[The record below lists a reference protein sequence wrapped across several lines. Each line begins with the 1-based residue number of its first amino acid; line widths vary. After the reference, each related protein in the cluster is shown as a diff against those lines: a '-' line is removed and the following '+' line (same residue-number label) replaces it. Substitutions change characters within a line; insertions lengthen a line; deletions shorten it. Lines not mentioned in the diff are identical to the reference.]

1 MALPLILG
9 LLGSTLGTG
18 SAIGALG
25 AGALGSGLGRFLETG
40 DFEEGL
46 KTGATSFLGGKV
58 LGSVLGGMGGKAAD
72 AAKNIAGTPTYAEAA
87 NIDPTLFSS
96 GVGKVGDAAKYF
108 GESNLMGGLQAA
120 ATNPIT
126 LGQAT
131 IGQSMS
137 TLPEP
142 PKEDEIPFEN
152 REAMA
157 PPRLRRRQPP
167 PGFRPGYMGEFDYGV
182 APNYNV
188 QYMSSGGLNNPEKA
202 DLDNDGQLSSYEKK
216 RGEAIEKSMAEQG
229 KFAGGLLGL
238 LSNKKVQDLLGNMA
252 STGKGMGVAALMDT
266 PQARAEANFMRT
278 GEYSPE
284 VQGMRDGGQ
293 PEDLGM
299 TESEDEIMMNAIN
312 ALTGKSEN
320 PDEDIQTFVQ
330 TFGMQALKALQ
341 MQVATGKIGGMKQ
354 GLPGLI
360 EGEGD
365 GMSDS
370 IDAELVENRGREGGQ
385 KQPLKVANNEYVIAA
400 DVVSDIGNGSTDAG
414 ADKLDKLMKE
424 VRKARHGT
432 DKQPPEKDMMAV
444 MKRAIA

>member
-18 SAIGALG
+18 TAIGALG

-58 LGSVLGGMGGKAAD
+58 LGSVLGGMGGQ
-72 AAKNIAGTPTYAEAA
+72 AKNVAEGVKEAVPSYGEA
-87 NIDPTLFSS
+87 INLNPKFFSS
-96 GVGKVGDAAKYF
+96 GVGANPVDYLGQ
-108 GESNLMGGLQAA
+108 SNLMGGLQAA

-137 TLPEP
+137 RMPEP

-188 QYMSSGGLNNPEKA
+188 RYMSSGGLNNPEKA
-202 DLDNDGQLSSYEKK
+202 DLDNDGQLSSYERK
-216 RGEAIEKSMAEQG
+216 RGEAIEKSIAEQG
-229 KFAGGLLGL
+229 KNMGGLVGLLG
-238 LSNKKVQDLLGNMA
+238 NQKVQD
-252 STGKGMGVAALMDT
+252 ALSNVVGISLNPAMK
-266 PQARAEANFMRT
+266 REANKLMT
-278 GEYSPE
+278 GEFTPEGYSALTMADAGFAE
-284 VQGMRDGGQ
+284 GGQ
-293 PEDLGM
+293 VEDLGM

-330 TFGMQALKALQ
+330 TFGMQALKLLQ
-341 MQVATGKIGGMKQ
+341 MAIATGKIGDMKQ

-370 IDAELVENRGREGGQ
+370 IAAELVEKRGREGGQ

>member
-58 LGSVLGGMGGKAAD
+58 LGSVLGGMGSQVDKAGEVI
-72 AAKNIAGTPTYAEAA
+72 KGTTYADVA
-87 NIDPTLFSS
+87 NINPKFLSS
-96 GVGKVGDAAKYF
+96 GVGAEPVKYL
-108 GESNLMGGLQAA
+108 GQSNLLGGLQAA

-284 VQGMRDGGQ
+284 MQGMREGGQ

-432 DKQPPEKDMMAV
+432 DKQPPEKNMMAV

>member
-58 LGSVLGGMGGKAAD
+58 LGSVLGGMGGQ
-72 AAKNIAGTPTYAEAA
+72 AKNVAEGVKEAVPSYGDA
-87 NIDPTLFSS
+87 INLNQKFLSS
-96 GVGKVGDAAKYF
+96 GVGANPVDYLGQ
-108 GESNLMGGLQAA
+108 SNLMGGLQAA

-137 TLPEP
+137 TMPEP

-157 PPRLRRRQPP
+157 PPRMRRRQPP

-182 APNYNV
+182 SPNYNV
-188 QYMSSGGLNNPEKA
+188 RYMSSGGLNNPEKA
-202 DLDNDGQLSSYEKK
+202 DLDNDGQISSYEKK
-216 RGEAIEKSMAEQG
+216 RGEAIEKSMAEKG
-229 KFAGGLLGL
+229 KFAGGLVGL
-238 LSNKKVQDLLGNMA
+238 LSDKKIQELLGNMA
-252 STGKGMGVAALMDT
+252 STGKGMGIAALMDT

-284 VQGMRDGGQ
+284 GQGMKEGGQ

-370 IDAELVENRGREGGQ
+370 IDAELVEKRGREGGQ

-414 ADKLDKLMKE
+414 ADKLDSLMKE

>member
-1 MALPLILG
+1 
-9 LLGSTLGTG
+9 
-18 SAIGALG
+18 
-25 AGALGSGLGRFLETG
+25 
-40 DFEEGL
+40 
-46 KTGATSFLGGKV
+46 
-58 LGSVLGGMGGKAAD
+58 LGSVLGGMGGQ
-72 AAKNIAGTPTYAEAA
+72 AKNVAEGVKEAVPSYGEA
-87 NIDPTLFSS
+87 INLNPKFFSS
-96 GVGKVGDAAKYF
+96 GVGANPVDYLGQ
-108 GESNLMGGLQAA
+108 SNLMGGLQAA

-137 TLPEP
+137 RMPEP

-152 REAMA
+152 REAMP
-157 PPRLRRRQPP
+157 PPRIRRRQPP

-202 DLDNDGQLSSYEKK
+202 DLDNDGQLSSYERK
-216 RGEAIEKSMAEQG
+216 RGEAIEKSIAEQG
-229 KFAGGLLGL
+229 KNIGGL
-238 LSNKKVQDLLGNMA
+238 
-252 STGKGMGVAALMDT
+252 AAMT
-266 PQARAEANFMRT
+266 
-278 GEYSPE
+278 
-284 VQGMRDGGQ
+284 QGMDMNA
-293 PEDLGM
+293 DLGM

-330 TFGMQALKALQ
+330 TFGMQALKTLQ
-341 MQVATGKIGGMKQ
+341 MAVATGKIGDMKQ

-370 IDAELVENRGREGGQ
+370 IDAELVEKRGMEGGQ

>member
-18 SAIGALG
+18 TAIGALG

-58 LGSVLGGMGGKAAD
+58 LGSVLGGMGGQ
-72 AAKNIAGTPTYAEAA
+72 AKNVAEGVKEAVPSYGKA
-87 NIDPTLFSS
+87 INLNPKFFSS
-96 GVGKVGDAAKYF
+96 GVGAEPVKYL
-108 GESNLMGGLQAA
+108 GQSNLMGGLQAA

-142 PKEDEIPFEN
+142 PKEDEMPFEN

-188 QYMSSGGLNNPEKA
+188 QYMSSGGLSNPEKA
-202 DLDNDGQLSSYEKK
+202 DLDNDGQLSSYERK
-216 RGEAIEKSMAEQG
+216 RGEAIEKSIAEQG
-229 KFAGGLLGL
+229 KNIGGL
-238 LSNKKVQDLLGNMA
+238 
-252 STGKGMGVAALMDT
+252 AAMT
-266 PQARAEANFMRT
+266 
-278 GEYSPE
+278 
-284 VQGMRDGGQ
+284 QGMDMNA
-293 PEDLGM
+293 DLGM

-330 TFGMQALKALQ
+330 TFGMQALKLLQ
-341 MQVATGKIGGMKQ
+341 MQIATGKIGDMKQ

-370 IDAELVENRGREGGQ
+370 IDAELVEKRGREGGQ

>member
-18 SAIGALG
+18 TAIGALG
-25 AGALGSGLGRFLETG
+25 AVALGSGLGRFLETG

-58 LGSVLGGMGGKAAD
+58 LGSVLGGMGSQVDKAGEVI
-72 AAKNIAGTPTYAEAA
+72 KGTTYADAA
-87 NIDPTLFSS
+87 NIDPKLFSS

-108 GESNLMGGLQAA
+108 GQSNLMGGLQAA

-137 TLPEP
+137 RMPEP

-188 QYMSSGGLNNPEKA
+188 RYMSSGGLNNPEKA
-202 DLDNDGQLSSYEKK
+202 DLDNDGQLSSYERK
-216 RGEAIEKSMAEQG
+216 RGEAIEKSIAEQG
-229 KFAGGLLGL
+229 KNIGGLAA
-238 LSNKKVQDLLGNMA
+238 M
-252 STGKGMGVAALMDT
+252 TEGMDMNA
-266 PQARAEANFMRT
+266 
-278 GEYSPE
+278 
-284 VQGMRDGGQ
+284 
-293 PEDLGM
+293 DLGM

-330 TFGMQALKALQ
+330 TFGMQALKTLQ
-341 MQVATGKIGGMKQ
+341 MAVATGKIGDMKQ

-370 IDAELVENRGREGGQ
+370 IDAELVEKRGMEGGQ

>member
-18 SAIGALG
+18 TAIGALG

-58 LGSVLGGMGGKAAD
+58 LGSVLGGMGGQ
-72 AAKNIAGTPTYAEAA
+72 AKNVAKGVKEAVPSYGEA
-87 NIDPTLFSS
+87 INLNPKFFSS
-96 GVGKVGDAAKYF
+96 GVGANPVDYLGQ
-108 GESNLMGGLQAA
+108 SNLMGGLQAA

-137 TLPEP
+137 RMPEP

-152 REAMA
+152 REAMP
-157 PPRLRRRQPP
+157 PPRIRRRQPP

-202 DLDNDGQLSSYEKK
+202 DLDNDGQLSSYERK
-216 RGEAIEKSMAEQG
+216 RGEAIEKSIAEQG
-229 KFAGGLLGL
+229 KNIGGL
-238 LSNKKVQDLLGNMA
+238 
-252 STGKGMGVAALMDT
+252 AAMT
-266 PQARAEANFMRT
+266 
-278 GEYSPE
+278 
-284 VQGMRDGGQ
+284 QGMDMNA
-293 PEDLGM
+293 DLGM
-299 TESEDEIMMNAIN
+299 TESEDEIMMNAIS
-312 ALTGKSEN
+312 ALTGKGEN

-330 TFGMQALKALQ
+330 TFGMQALKILQ
-341 MQVATGKIGGMKQ
+341 MAVATGKIGDMKQ

-370 IDAELVENRGREGGQ
+370 IDAELVEKRGMEGGQ

>member
-18 SAIGALG
+18 TAIGALG

-58 LGSVLGGMGGKAAD
+58 LGSVLGGMGGQ
-72 AAKNIAGTPTYAEAA
+72 AKNVAEGVKEAVPSYGEA
-87 NIDPTLFSS
+87 INLNPKFFSS
-96 GVGKVGDAAKYF
+96 GVGAEPVKYL
-108 GESNLMGGLQAA
+108 GQSNLMGGLQAA

-137 TLPEP
+137 RLPEP

-188 QYMSSGGLNNPEKA
+188 RYMSSGGLNNPEKA
-202 DLDNDGQLSSYEKK
+202 DLDNDGQLSSYERK
-216 RGEAIEKSMAEQG
+216 RGEAIEKSIAEQG
-229 KFAGGLLGL
+229 KNMGGLVGLLG
-238 LSNKKVQDLLGNMA
+238 NQKVQD
-252 STGKGMGVAALMDT
+252 ALSNVVGISLNPAM
-266 PQARAEANFMRT
+266 QREANKLMT
-278 GEYSPE
+278 GEFTPEGYSALTMADAGFAE
-284 VQGMRDGGQ
+284 GGQ
-293 PEDLGM
+293 VKDLGM
-299 TESEDEIMMNAIN
+299 TESEEEIMMNAIN

-330 TFGMQALKALQ
+330 TFGMQALKILQ
-341 MQVATGKIGGMKQ
+341 MAIATGKIGDMKQ

-370 IDAELVENRGREGGQ
+370 IDAELVEKRGREGGQ

>member
-18 SAIGALG
+18 TAIGALG

-58 LGSVLGGMGGKAAD
+58 LGSVLGGMGGQ
-72 AAKNIAGTPTYAEAA
+72 AKNVAEGVKEAVPSYGEA
-87 NIDPTLFSS
+87 INLNPKFFSS
-96 GVGKVGDAAKYF
+96 GVGAEPVKYL
-108 GESNLMGGLQAA
+108 GQSNLMGGLQAA

-188 QYMSSGGLNNPEKA
+188 RYMSSGGLNNPEKA
-202 DLDNDGQLSSYEKK
+202 DLDNDGQLSSYERK
-216 RGEAIEKSMAEQG
+216 RGEAIEKSIAEQG
-229 KFAGGLLGL
+229 KNMGGLVGLLG
-238 LSNKKVQDLLGNMA
+238 NQKVQD
-252 STGKGMGVAALMDT
+252 ALSNVVGISLNPAM
-266 PQARAEANFMRT
+266 QREANKLMT
-278 GEYSPE
+278 GEFTPEGYSALTMADAGFAE
-284 VQGMRDGGQ
+284 GGQ
-293 PEDLGM
+293 VKDLGM
-299 TESEDEIMMNAIN
+299 TESEEEIMMNAIN

-330 TFGMQALKALQ
+330 TFGMQALKILQ
-341 MQVATGKIGGMKQ
+341 MAIATGKIGDMKQ

-370 IDAELVENRGREGGQ
+370 IDAELVEKRGMEGGQ

>member
-18 SAIGALG
+18 TAIGALG

-58 LGSVLGGMGGKAAD
+58 LGSVLGGMGSQVDKAGEVI
-72 AAKNIAGTPTYAEAA
+72 KGTTYADAA
-87 NIDPTLFSS
+87 NIDPKLFSS

-108 GESNLMGGLQAA
+108 GQSNLMGGLQAA

-188 QYMSSGGLNNPEKA
+188 RYMSSGGLNNPEKA
-202 DLDNDGQLSSYEKK
+202 DLDNDGQLSSYERK
-216 RGEAIEKSMAEQG
+216 RGEAIEKSIAEQG
-229 KFAGGLLGL
+229 KNIGGL
-238 LSNKKVQDLLGNMA
+238 
-252 STGKGMGVAALMDT
+252 AAMT
-266 PQARAEANFMRT
+266 
-278 GEYSPE
+278 
-284 VQGMRDGGQ
+284 QGMDMNA
-293 PEDLGM
+293 DLGM

-330 TFGMQALKALQ
+330 TFGMQALKLLQ
-341 MQVATGKIGGMKQ
+341 MQIATGKIGDMKQ

-370 IDAELVENRGREGGQ
+370 IDAELVEKRGMEGGQ

>member
-18 SAIGALG
+18 TAIGALG

-58 LGSVLGGMGGKAAD
+58 LGSVLGGMGGQ
-72 AAKNIAGTPTYAEAA
+72 AKNVAEGVKEAVPSYGEA
-87 NIDPTLFSS
+87 INLNPKFFSS
-96 GVGKVGDAAKYF
+96 GVGANPVDYLGQ
-108 GESNLMGGLQAA
+108 SNLMGGLQAA

-137 TLPEP
+137 RLPEP

-188 QYMSSGGLNNPEKA
+188 RYMSSGGLNNPEKA
-202 DLDNDGQLSSYEKK
+202 DLDNDGQLSSYERK
-216 RGEAIEKSMAEQG
+216 RGEAIEKSIAEQG
-229 KFAGGLLGL
+229 KNIGGL
-238 LSNKKVQDLLGNMA
+238 
-252 STGKGMGVAALMDT
+252 AAMT
-266 PQARAEANFMRT
+266 
-278 GEYSPE
+278 
-284 VQGMRDGGQ
+284 QGMDMNA
-293 PEDLGM
+293 DLGM
-299 TESEDEIMMNAIN
+299 TESEDEIMMNAIK

-330 TFGMQALKALQ
+330 TFGMSALKVLQ
-341 MQVATGKIGGMKQ
+341 MAIATGKIGDMKQ

-370 IDAELVENRGREGGQ
+370 IDAELVEKRGREGGQ

>member
-18 SAIGALG
+18 TAIGALG

-96 GVGKVGDAAKYF
+96 GVGKVGEASKYF
-108 GESNLMGGLQAA
+108 GQSNLMGGLQAA

-137 TLPEP
+137 RLPEP

-188 QYMSSGGLNNPEKA
+188 RYMSSGGLNNPEKA
-202 DLDNDGQLSSYEKK
+202 DLDNDGQLSSYERK
-216 RGEAIEKSMAEQG
+216 RGEAIEKSIAEQG
-229 KFAGGLLGL
+229 KNMGGLVGLLG
-238 LSNKKVQDLLGNMA
+238 NQKVQD
-252 STGKGMGVAALMDT
+252 ALSNVVGISLNPAM
-266 PQARAEANFMRT
+266 QREANKLMT
-278 GEYSPE
+278 GEFTPEGYSALTMADAGFAE
-284 VQGMRDGGQ
+284 GGQ
-293 PEDLGM
+293 VKDLGM
-299 TESEDEIMMNAIN
+299 TESEEEIMMNAIN

-330 TFGMQALKALQ
+330 TFGMQALKILQ
-341 MQVATGKIGGMKQ
+341 MAIATGKIGDMKQ

-370 IDAELVENRGREGGQ
+370 IDAELVEKRGREGGQ

-424 VRKARHGT
+424 VRKARHASG
-432 DKQPPEKDMMAV
+432 KQPPEKDMMAV

>member
-18 SAIGALG
+18 TAIGALG

-58 LGSVLGGMGGKAAD
+58 LGSVLGGMGGQ
-72 AAKNIAGTPTYAEAA
+72 AKNVAEGVKEAVPSYGEA
-87 NIDPTLFSS
+87 INLNPKFFSS
-96 GVGKVGDAAKYF
+96 GVGANPVDYLGQ
-108 GESNLMGGLQAA
+108 SNLMGGLQAA

-137 TLPEP
+137 RMPEP

-152 REAMA
+152 REAMP
-157 PPRLRRRQPP
+157 PPRIRRRQPP

-188 QYMSSGGLNNPEKA
+188 RYMSSGGLNNPEKA
-202 DLDNDGQLSSYEKK
+202 DLDNDGQLSSYERK
-216 RGEAIEKSMAEQG
+216 RGEAIEKSIAEQG
-229 KFAGGLLGL
+229 KNIGGL
-238 LSNKKVQDLLGNMA
+238 
-252 STGKGMGVAALMDT
+252 AAMT
-266 PQARAEANFMRT
+266 
-278 GEYSPE
+278 
-284 VQGMRDGGQ
+284 QGMDMNA
-293 PEDLGM
+293 DLGM
-299 TESEDEIMMNAIN
+299 TESEDEIMMNAIK

-330 TFGMQALKALQ
+330 TFGMSALKVLQ
-341 MQVATGKIGGMKQ
+341 MAIATGKIGDMKQ

-370 IDAELVENRGREGGQ
+370 IDAELVEKRGREGGQ

>member
-18 SAIGALG
+18 TAIGALG

-58 LGSVLGGMGGKAAD
+58 LGSVLGGMGGQ
-72 AAKNIAGTPTYAEAA
+72 AKNVAKGVKEAVPSYGEA
-87 NIDPTLFSS
+87 INLNPKFFSS
-96 GVGKVGDAAKYF
+96 GVGANPVDYLGQ
-108 GESNLMGGLQAA
+108 SNLMGGLQAA

-137 TLPEP
+137 RMPEP

-157 PPRLRRRQPP
+157 PPRMRRRQPP

-188 QYMSSGGLNNPEKA
+188 RYMSSGGLNNPEKA
-202 DLDNDGQLSSYEKK
+202 DLDNDGQLSSYERK
-216 RGEAIEKSMAEQG
+216 RGEAIEKSIAEQG
-229 KFAGGLLGL
+229 KNIGGL
-238 LSNKKVQDLLGNMA
+238 
-252 STGKGMGVAALMDT
+252 AAMT
-266 PQARAEANFMRT
+266 
-278 GEYSPE
+278 
-284 VQGMRDGGQ
+284 QGMDMNA
-293 PEDLGM
+293 DLGM
-299 TESEDEIMMNAIN
+299 TESEDEIMMNAIK

-330 TFGMQALKALQ
+330 TFGMSALKVLQ
-341 MQVATGKIGGMKQ
+341 MAIATGKIGDMKQ

-370 IDAELVENRGREGGQ
+370 IDAELVEKRGMEGGQ

>member
-18 SAIGALG
+18 TAIGALG

-58 LGSVLGGMGGKAAD
+58 LGSVLGGMGGQ
-72 AAKNIAGTPTYAEAA
+72 AKNVAKGIPKDIPSYGKAINLNPEF
-87 NIDPTLFSS
+87 FSS
-96 GVGKVGDAAKYF
+96 GVGANPVDYLGQ
-108 GESNLMGGLQAA
+108 SNLMGGLQAA

-137 TLPEP
+137 RMPEP
-142 PKEDEIPFEN
+142 PKEEEIPFEN
-152 REAMA
+152 REAMP
-157 PPRLRRRQPP
+157 PPRIRRRQPP

-188 QYMSSGGLNNPEKA
+188 RYMSSGGLNNPEKA
-202 DLDNDGQLSSYEKK
+202 DLDNDGQLSSYERK

-229 KFAGGLLGL
+229 KNIGGL
-238 LSNKKVQDLLGNMA
+238 
-252 STGKGMGVAALMDT
+252 AAMT
-266 PQARAEANFMRT
+266 
-278 GEYSPE
+278 
-284 VQGMRDGGQ
+284 QGMDMNA
-293 PEDLGM
+293 DLGM
-299 TESEDEIMMNAIN
+299 TESEDEIMMNAIK

-330 TFGMQALKALQ
+330 TFGMQALKVLQ
-341 MQVATGKIGGMKQ
+341 MAIATGKIGDMKQ

-370 IDAELVENRGREGGQ
+370 IDAELVEKRGMEGGQ

>member
-18 SAIGALG
+18 TAIGALG

-58 LGSVLGGMGGKAAD
+58 LGSVLGGMGSQVDKAGKVIEGTTYAD
-72 AAKNIAGTPTYAEAA
+72 AANINPK
-87 NIDPTLFSS
+87 LFSS
-96 GVGKVGDAAKYF
+96 GVGAEPVKYL
-108 GESNLMGGLQAA
+108 GQSNLMGGLQAA

-137 TLPEP
+137 RLPEP

-188 QYMSSGGLNNPEKA
+188 QYMSSGGLSNPEKA

-229 KFAGGLLGL
+229 KNMGGLVGLLG
-238 LSNKKVQDLLGNMA
+238 NKKVQD
-252 STGKGMGVAALMDT
+252 ALSNT
-266 PQARAEANFMRT
+266 VGIALNPAVQREANKLMT
-278 GEYSPE
+278 GEFTPE
-284 VQGMRDGGQ
+284 GYTALTMADAGFAEGGQ
-293 PEDLGM
+293 VEDLGM

-370 IDAELVENRGREGGQ
+370 IDAELVEKRGMEGGQ

>member
-9 LLGSTLGTG
+9 LLGSTIGTG
-18 SAIGALG
+18 TAIGALG

-58 LGSVLGGMGGKAAD
+58 LGSVLGGMGGQ
-72 AAKNIAGTPTYAEAA
+72 AKNVAEGVKEAVPSYGEA
-87 NIDPTLFSS
+87 INLNPKFFSS
-96 GVGKVGDAAKYF
+96 GVGAEPVKYL
-108 GESNLMGGLQAA
+108 GQSNLMGGLQAA

-137 TLPEP
+137 RMPEP

-188 QYMSSGGLNNPEKA
+188 RYMSSGGLNNPEKA
-202 DLDNDGQLSSYEKK
+202 DLDNDGQLSSYERK
-216 RGEAIEKSMAEQG
+216 RGEAIEKSIAEQG
-229 KFAGGLLGL
+229 KNIGGL
-238 LSNKKVQDLLGNMA
+238 
-252 STGKGMGVAALMDT
+252 AAMT
-266 PQARAEANFMRT
+266 
-278 GEYSPE
+278 
-284 VQGMRDGGQ
+284 QGMDMNA
-293 PEDLGM
+293 DLGM
-299 TESEDEIMMNAIN
+299 TESEDEIMMNAIK

-330 TFGMQALKALQ
+330 TFGMSALKVLQ
-341 MQVATGKIGGMKQ
+341 MAIATGKIGDMKQ

-370 IDAELVENRGREGGQ
+370 IDAELVEKRGREGGQ

>member
-18 SAIGALG
+18 TAIGALG

-58 LGSVLGGMGGKAAD
+58 LGSVLGGMGSQVDKAGKA
-72 AAKNIAGTPTYAEAA
+72 IEGTTYADVA
-87 NIDPTLFSS
+87 NINPKFLSS
-96 GVGKVGDAAKYF
+96 GVGAEPVKYL
-108 GESNLMGGLQAA
+108 GQSNLMGGLQAA

-126 LGQAT
+126 LGPAT

-137 TLPEP
+137 RMPEP

-188 QYMSSGGLNNPEKA
+188 QYMSSGGLSNPDKA
-202 DLDNDGQLSSYEKK
+202 DLDNDGQLSSYERK

-284 VQGMRDGGQ
+284 VQGMREGGQ

-330 TFGMQALKALQ
+330 TFGMQALKILQ
-341 MQVATGKIGGMKQ
+341 MAIATGKIGDMKQ

-370 IDAELVENRGREGGQ
+370 IDAELVEKRGMEGGQ

>member
-18 SAIGALG
+18 TAIGALG

-58 LGSVLGGMGGKAAD
+58 LGSVLGGMGSQVDKAGKVIEGTTYAD
-72 AAKNIAGTPTYAEAA
+72 AANINPK
-87 NIDPTLFSS
+87 LFSS
-96 GVGKVGDAAKYF
+96 GVGAEPVKYL
-108 GESNLMGGLQAA
+108 GQSNLMGGLQDA

-188 QYMSSGGLNNPEKA
+188 RYMSSGGLNNPEKA
-202 DLDNDGQLSSYEKK
+202 DLDNDGQLSSYERK
-216 RGEAIEKSMAEQG
+216 RGEAIEKSIAEQG
-229 KFAGGLLGL
+229 KNMGGLVGLLG
-238 LSNKKVQDLLGNMA
+238 NQKVQD
-252 STGKGMGVAALMDT
+252 ALSNVVGISLNPAM
-266 PQARAEANFMRT
+266 QREANKLMT
-278 GEYSPE
+278 GEFTPEGYSALTMADAGFAE
-284 VQGMRDGGQ
+284 GGQ
-293 PEDLGM
+293 VKDLGM
-299 TESEDEIMMNAIN
+299 TESEEEIMMNAIN

-330 TFGMQALKALQ
+330 TFGMQALKILQ
-341 MQVATGKIGGMKQ
+341 MAIATGKIGDMKQ

-370 IDAELVENRGREGGQ
+370 IDAELVEKRGMEGGQ

>member
-25 AGALGSGLGRFLETG
+25 AGALGSGLGRVLETG
-40 DFEEGL
+40 DFEEGV

-58 LGSVLGGMGGKAAD
+58 LGSVLGGMGSQ
-72 AAKNIAGTPTYAEAA
+72 AKNVAEGIPEAIPSYGDA
-87 NIDPTLFSS
+87 INLNPKFLSS
-96 GVGKVGDAAKYF
+96 GVGANPVKYL

-137 TLPEP
+137 TMPEP

-188 QYMSSGGLNNPEKA
+188 QYMSSGGLSNPEKA
-202 DLDNDGQLSSYEKK
+202 DLDNDGQISSYEKK

-229 KFAGGLLGL
+229 KNMGGLVGLLG
-238 LSNKKVQDLLGNMA
+238 NKKVQD
-252 STGKGMGVAALMDT
+252 ALSNT
-266 PQARAEANFMRT
+266 VGIALNPAVQREANKLMT
-278 GEYSPE
+278 GEFTPKGYTALTMADAGFAE
-284 VQGMRDGGQ
+284 GGQ
-293 PEDLGM
+293 VEDLGM

-312 ALTGKSEN
+312 ALTGKTEN

-341 MQVATGKIGGMKQ
+341 MQVATGKIGDAKQ

-370 IDAELVENRGREGGQ
+370 IDAELVEKRVREDGQ
-385 KQPLKVANNEYVIAA
+385 KQPLRVANNEYVIAA

-432 DKQPPEKDMMAV
+432 DKQPPEKNMMAV

>member
-18 SAIGALG
+18 TAIGALG

-58 LGSVLGGMGGKAAD
+58 LGSVLGGMGSQVDKAGEVIKGTTYAD
-72 AAKNIAGTPTYAEAA
+72 AANS
-87 NIDPTLFSS
+87 DPKLFSS

-108 GESNLMGGLQAA
+108 GQSNLMGGLQAA

-188 QYMSSGGLNNPEKA
+188 RYMSSGGLNNPEKA
-202 DLDNDGQLSSYEKK
+202 DLDNDGQLSSYERK
-216 RGEAIEKSMAEQG
+216 RGEAIEKSIAEQG
-229 KFAGGLLGL
+229 KNIGGL
-238 LSNKKVQDLLGNMA
+238 
-252 STGKGMGVAALMDT
+252 AAMT
-266 PQARAEANFMRT
+266 
-278 GEYSPE
+278 
-284 VQGMRDGGQ
+284 QGMDMNA
-293 PEDLGM
+293 DLGM
-299 TESEDEIMMNAIN
+299 TESEDEIMMNAIK
-312 ALTGKSEN
+312 ALTGKS
-320 PDEDIQTFVQ
+320 
-330 TFGMQALKALQ
+330 
-341 MQVATGKIGGMKQ
+341 
-354 GLPGLI
+354 
-360 EGEGD
+360 
-365 GMSDS
+365 
-370 IDAELVENRGREGGQ
+370 
-385 KQPLKVANNEYVIAA
+385 
-400 DVVSDIGNGSTDAG
+400 
-414 ADKLDKLMKE
+414 
-424 VRKARHGT
+424 
-432 DKQPPEKDMMAV
+432 
-444 MKRAIA
+444 

>member
-58 LGSVLGGMGGKAAD
+58 LGSVLGGMGSQ
-72 AAKNIAGTPTYAEAA
+72 AKNVAEGIPEAIPSYGDA
-87 NIDPTLFSS
+87 INLNPKFLSS
-96 GVGKVGDAAKYF
+96 GVGANPVKYL

-137 TLPEP
+137 TMPEP

-188 QYMSSGGLNNPEKA
+188 QYMSSGGLSNPEKA
-202 DLDNDGQLSSYEKK
+202 DLDNDGQISSYEKK

-229 KFAGGLLGL
+229 KNMGGLVGLLG
-238 LSNKKVQDLLGNMA
+238 NKKVQD
-252 STGKGMGVAALMDT
+252 ALSNT
-266 PQARAEANFMRT
+266 VGIALNPAVQREANKLMT
-278 GEYSPE
+278 GEFTPKGYTALTMADAGFAE
-284 VQGMRDGGQ
+284 GGQ
-293 PEDLGM
+293 VEDLGM

-341 MQVATGKIGGMKQ
+341 MQVATGKIGDAKQ

-370 IDAELVENRGREGGQ
+370 IDAELVEKRGSEDGQ
-385 KQPLKVANNEYVIAA
+385 KQPLRVANNEYVIAA

-432 DKQPPEKDMMAV
+432 DKQPPEKNMMAV

>member
-18 SAIGALG
+18 TAIGALG

-58 LGSVLGGMGGKAAD
+58 LGSVLGGMGGQ
-72 AAKNIAGTPTYAEAA
+72 AKNVAEGVKEAVPSYGDA
-87 NIDPTLFSS
+87 INLNQKFLSS
-96 GVGKVGDAAKYF
+96 GVGANPVDYLGQ
-108 GESNLMGGLQAA
+108 SNLMGGLQAA

-188 QYMSSGGLNNPEKA
+188 RYMSSGGLNNPEKA
-202 DLDNDGQLSSYEKK
+202 DLDNDGQLSSYERK
-216 RGEAIEKSMAEQG
+216 RGEAIEKSIAEQG
-229 KFAGGLLGL
+229 KNMGGLVGLLG
-238 LSNKKVQDLLGNMA
+238 NQKVQDALSNIAGISLNPAMQREA
-252 STGKGMGVAALMDT
+252 NKLMTGKFTPEGYSALTMAD
-266 PQARAEANFMRT
+266 AGFAE
-278 GEYSPE
+278 
-284 VQGMRDGGQ
+284 GGQ
-293 PEDLGM
+293 VEDLGM

-330 TFGMQALKALQ
+330 TFGMQALKLLQ
-341 MQVATGKIGGMKQ
+341 MQIATGKIGDMKQ

-370 IDAELVENRGREGGQ
+370 IDAELVEKRGREGGQ

>member
-18 SAIGALG
+18 TAIGALG

-58 LGSVLGGMGGKAAD
+58 LGSVLGGMGGQ
-72 AAKNIAGTPTYAEAA
+72 AKNVAKGIPKDIPSYGKAINLNPEF
-87 NIDPTLFSS
+87 FSS
-96 GVGKVGDAAKYF
+96 GVGANPVDYLGQ
-108 GESNLMGGLQAA
+108 SNLMGGLQAA

-137 TLPEP
+137 RMPEP

-152 REAMA
+152 REAMP
-157 PPRLRRRQPP
+157 PPRIRRRQPP

-216 RGEAIEKSMAEQG
+216 RGEAIEKSIAEQG
-229 KFAGGLLGL
+229 KNIGGL
-238 LSNKKVQDLLGNMA
+238 
-252 STGKGMGVAALMDT
+252 AAMT
-266 PQARAEANFMRT
+266 
-278 GEYSPE
+278 
-284 VQGMRDGGQ
+284 QGMDMDA
-293 PEDLGM
+293 DLGM

-330 TFGMQALKALQ
+330 TFGMQALKTLQ
-341 MQVATGKIGGMKQ
+341 MAVATGKIGDMKQ

-370 IDAELVENRGREGGQ
+370 IDAELVEKRGMEGGQ

>member
-18 SAIGALG
+18 TAIGALG

-58 LGSVLGGMGGKAAD
+58 LGSVLGGMGSQVDKAGEVIKGTTYAD
-72 AAKNIAGTPTYAEAA
+72 AANINPK
-87 NIDPTLFSS
+87 LFSS

-137 TLPEP
+137 KLPEP
-142 PKEDEIPFEN
+142 PREDEIPFEN

-188 QYMSSGGLNNPEKA
+188 RYMSSGGLNNPEKA
-202 DLDNDGQLSSYEKK
+202 DLDNDGQLSSYERK
-216 RGEAIEKSMAEQG
+216 RGEAIEKSIAEQG
-229 KFAGGLLGL
+229 KNIGGL
-238 LSNKKVQDLLGNMA
+238 
-252 STGKGMGVAALMDT
+252 AAMT
-266 PQARAEANFMRT
+266 
-278 GEYSPE
+278 
-284 VQGMRDGGQ
+284 QGMDMNA
-293 PEDLGM
+293 DLGM
-299 TESEDEIMMNAIN
+299 TESEDEIMMNAIK

-330 TFGMQALKALQ
+330 TFGMSALKVLQ
-341 MQVATGKIGGMKQ
+341 MAIATGKIGDMKQ

-370 IDAELVENRGREGGQ
+370 IDAELVEKRGREGGQ

>member
-58 LGSVLGGMGGKAAD
+58 LGSVLGGMGGQTSD
-72 AAKNIAGTPTYAEAA
+72 AAKNIAGSPTYAQAA

-96 GVGKVGDAAKYF
+96 GVGKVGEASKYF
-108 GESNLMGGLQAA
+108 GQSNLMGGLQAA

-137 TLPEP
+137 KLPEP

-157 PPRLRRRQPP
+157 PPRMRRRQPP

-188 QYMSSGGLNNPEKA
+188 QYMASGGLSNPDKA

-216 RGEAIEKSMAEQG
+216 RGEAIEKSMSEEG
-229 KFAGGLLGL
+229 KNMGGLVGLLG
-238 LSNKKVQDLLGNMA
+238 NKKVQD
-252 STGKGMGVAALMDT
+252 ALSNT
-266 PQARAEANFMRT
+266 VGIALNPAVQREANNLMT
-278 GEYSPE
+278 GEYTPKGYTALTMADAGFAE
-284 VQGMRDGGQ
+284 GGQ
-293 PEDLGM
+293 VEDLGM

-341 MQVATGKIGGMKQ
+341 MQVATGNIGGMKQ

-370 IDAELVENRGREGGQ
+370 IDADLIEKRGQEGGQ

-414 ADKLDKLMKE
+414 ADKLDSLMKE

-432 DKQPPEKDMMAV
+432 DKQPPEKNMMEV

>member
-18 SAIGALG
+18 TAIGALG

-58 LGSVLGGMGGKAAD
+58 LGSVLGGMGGQ
-72 AAKNIAGTPTYAEAA
+72 AKNVAKGIPKDIPSYGKAINLNPEF
-87 NIDPTLFSS
+87 FSS
-96 GVGKVGDAAKYF
+96 GVGANPVDYLGQ
-108 GESNLMGGLQAA
+108 SNLMGGLQAA

-137 TLPEP
+137 RMPEP

-157 PPRLRRRQPP
+157 PPRMRRRQPP

-188 QYMSSGGLNNPEKA
+188 RYMSSGGLNNPEKA
-202 DLDNDGQLSSYEKK
+202 DLDNDGQLSSYERK
-216 RGEAIEKSMAEQG
+216 RGEAIEKSIAEQG
-229 KFAGGLLGL
+229 KNIGGL
-238 LSNKKVQDLLGNMA
+238 
-252 STGKGMGVAALMDT
+252 AAMT
-266 PQARAEANFMRT
+266 
-278 GEYSPE
+278 
-284 VQGMRDGGQ
+284 QGMDMNA
-293 PEDLGM
+293 DLGM
-299 TESEDEIMMNAIN
+299 TESEDEIMMNAIK

-330 TFGMQALKALQ
+330 TFGMSALKVLQ
-341 MQVATGKIGGMKQ
+341 MAIATGKIGDMKQ

-370 IDAELVENRGREGGQ
+370 IDAELVEKRGREGGQ

>member
-18 SAIGALG
+18 TAIGALG

-58 LGSVLGGMGGKAAD
+58 LGSVLGGMGGQ
-72 AAKNIAGTPTYAEAA
+72 AKNVAEGVKEAVPSYGEA
-87 NIDPTLFSS
+87 INLNPKFFSS
-96 GVGKVGDAAKYF
+96 GVGAEPVKYL
-108 GESNLMGGLQAA
+108 GQSNLMGGLQAA

-188 QYMSSGGLNNPEKA
+188 RYMSSGGLNNPEKA
-202 DLDNDGQLSSYEKK
+202 DLDNDGQLSSYERK
-216 RGEAIEKSMAEQG
+216 RGEAIEKSIAEQG
-229 KFAGGLLGL
+229 KNMGGLVGLLG
-238 LSNKKVQDLLGNMA
+238 NQKVQD
-252 STGKGMGVAALMDT
+252 ALSNVVGISLNPAM
-266 PQARAEANFMRT
+266 QREANKLMT
-278 GEYSPE
+278 GEFTPEGYSALTMADAGFAE
-284 VQGMRDGGQ
+284 GGQ
-293 PEDLGM
+293 VKDLGM
-299 TESEDEIMMNAIN
+299 TESEEEIMMNAIN

-330 TFGMQALKALQ
+330 TFGMQALKILQ
-341 MQVATGKIGGMKQ
+341 MAIATGKIGDMKQ

-370 IDAELVENRGREGGQ
+370 IDAELVEKRGREGGQ

>member
-18 SAIGALG
+18 TAIGALG

-58 LGSVLGGMGGKAAD
+58 LGSVLGGMGGQ
-72 AAKNIAGTPTYAEAA
+72 AKNVAEGVKEAVPSYGEA
-87 NIDPTLFSS
+87 INLNPKFFSS
-96 GVGKVGDAAKYF
+96 GVGANPVDYLGQ
-108 GESNLMGGLQAA
+108 SNLMGGLQAA

-137 TLPEP
+137 RMPEP

-152 REAMA
+152 REAMP
-157 PPRLRRRQPP
+157 PPRNRRRQPP

-202 DLDNDGQLSSYEKK
+202 DLDNDGQLSSYERK
-216 RGEAIEKSMAEQG
+216 RGEAIEKSIAEQG
-229 KFAGGLLGL
+229 KNMGGLVGLLG
-238 LSNKKVQDLLGNMA
+238 NQKVQD
-252 STGKGMGVAALMDT
+252 ALSNVVGISLNPAM
-266 PQARAEANFMRT
+266 QREANKLMT
-278 GEYSPE
+278 GEFTPEGYSALTMADAGFAE
-284 VQGMRDGGQ
+284 GGQ
-293 PEDLGM
+293 VEDLGM

-312 ALTGKSEN
+312 ALTGKGEN

-330 TFGMQALKALQ
+330 TFGMQALKTLQ
-341 MQVATGKIGGMKQ
+341 MAVATGKIGDMKQ

-370 IDAELVENRGREGGQ
+370 IDAELVEKRGMEGGQ

>member
-18 SAIGALG
+18 TAIGALG

-58 LGSVLGGMGGKAAD
+58 LGSVLGGMGGQ
-72 AAKNIAGTPTYAEAA
+72 AKNVAKGVKEAVPSYGEA
-87 NIDPTLFSS
+87 INLNPKFFSS
-96 GVGKVGDAAKYF
+96 GVGANPVDYLGQ
-108 GESNLMGGLQAA
+108 SNLMGGLQAA

-157 PPRLRRRQPP
+157 PPRMRRRQPP

-188 QYMSSGGLNNPEKA
+188 RYMSSGGLNNPEKA

-216 RGEAIEKSMAEQG
+216 RGEAIEKSIAEQG
-229 KFAGGLLGL
+229 KNIGGL
-238 LSNKKVQDLLGNMA
+238 
-252 STGKGMGVAALMDT
+252 AAMT
-266 PQARAEANFMRT
+266 
-278 GEYSPE
+278 
-284 VQGMRDGGQ
+284 QGMDMNA
-293 PEDLGM
+293 DLGM

-330 TFGMQALKALQ
+330 TFGMSALKVLQ
-341 MQVATGKIGGMKQ
+341 MAIATGKIGDMKQ

-370 IDAELVENRGREGGQ
+370 IDAELVEKRGMEGGQ

>member
-18 SAIGALG
+18 TAIGALG

-58 LGSVLGGMGGKAAD
+58 LGSVLGGMGGQ
-72 AAKNIAGTPTYAEAA
+72 AKNVAEGVKEAVPSYGEA
-87 NIDPTLFSS
+87 INLNPKFFSS
-96 GVGKVGDAAKYF
+96 GVGANPVDYLGQ
-108 GESNLMGGLQAA
+108 SNLMGGLQAA

-137 TLPEP
+137 RMPEP

-152 REAMA
+152 REAMP
-157 PPRLRRRQPP
+157 PPRIRRRQPP

-202 DLDNDGQLSSYEKK
+202 DLDNDGQLSSYERK
-216 RGEAIEKSMAEQG
+216 RGEAIEKSIAEQG
-229 KFAGGLLGL
+229 KNMGGLVGLLG
-238 LSNKKVQDLLGNMA
+238 NQKVQD
-252 STGKGMGVAALMDT
+252 ALSNVVGISLNPAM
-266 PQARAEANFMRT
+266 QREANKLMT
-278 GEYSPE
+278 GEFTPEGYSALTMADAGFAE
-284 VQGMRDGGQ
+284 GGQ
-293 PEDLGM
+293 VEDLGM

-320 PDEDIQTFVQ
+320 PDEDIQTFTQ
-330 TFGMQALKALQ
+330 TFGMQALKVLQ
-341 MQVATGKIGGMKQ
+341 MAIATGKIGDMKQ

-370 IDAELVENRGREGGQ
+370 IDAELVEKRGREGGQ

>member
-18 SAIGALG
+18 TAIGALG

-58 LGSVLGGMGGKAAD
+58 LGSVLGGMGGQ
-72 AAKNIAGTPTYAEAA
+72 AKNVAEGVKEAVPSYGEA
-87 NIDPTLFSS
+87 INLNPKFFSS
-96 GVGKVGDAAKYF
+96 GVGANPVDYLGQ
-108 GESNLMGGLQAA
+108 SNLMGGLQAA

-137 TLPEP
+137 RMPEP

-202 DLDNDGQLSSYEKK
+202 DLDNDGQLSSYERK
-216 RGEAIEKSMAEQG
+216 RGEAIEKSIAEQG
-229 KFAGGLLGL
+229 KNMGGLVGLLG
-238 LSNKKVQDLLGNMA
+238 NQKVQD
-252 STGKGMGVAALMDT
+252 ALSNVVGISLNPAM
-266 PQARAEANFMRT
+266 QREANKLMT
-278 GEYSPE
+278 GEFTPEGYSALTMADAGFAE
-284 VQGMRDGGQ
+284 GGQ
-293 PEDLGM
+293 VKDLGM
-299 TESEDEIMMNAIN
+299 TESEEEIMMNAIN

-320 PDEDIQTFVQ
+320 PDEDIQTFTQ
-330 TFGMQALKALQ
+330 TFGMQALKVLQ
-341 MQVATGKIGGMKQ
+341 MAVATGKIGGMKQ

-360 EGEGD
+360 EGDGD

-370 IDAELVENRGREGGQ
+370 IDAELVEKRGREGGQ

>member
-58 LGSVLGGMGGKAAD
+58 LGSVLGGMGSQVDKAGEVIKGTTYAD
-72 AAKNIAGTPTYAEAA
+72 AANINPK
-87 NIDPTLFSS
+87 LFSS

-137 TLPEP
+137 KLPEP

-157 PPRLRRRQPP
+157 PPRMRRRQPP

-188 QYMSSGGLNNPEKA
+188 QYMVSGGLANPDKA

-216 RGEAIEKSMAEQG
+216 RGEAIEKSMSEQG
-229 KFAGGLLGL
+229 KNMGGLVGLLG
-238 LSNKKVQDLLGNMA
+238 NKKVQD
-252 STGKGMGVAALMDT
+252 ALSNT
-266 PQARAEANFMRT
+266 VGIALNPAVQREANKLMT
-278 GEYSPE
+278 GEFTPKGYTALTMADAGFAE
-284 VQGMRDGGQ
+284 GGQ
-293 PEDLGM
+293 VEDLGM

-360 EGEGD
+360 EGDGD

-370 IDAELVENRGREGGQ
+370 IDAELVEKRGREGGQ

-414 ADKLDKLMKE
+414 ADKLDSLMKE

>member
-58 LGSVLGGMGGKAAD
+58 LGSVLGGMGGQ
-72 AAKNIAGTPTYAEAA
+72 AKNVAEGVKEAVPSYGEA
-87 NIDPTLFSS
+87 INLNPKFFSS
-96 GVGKVGDAAKYF
+96 GVGANPVDYLGQ
-108 GESNLMGGLQAA
+108 SNLMGGLQAA

-137 TLPEP
+137 RMPEP

-157 PPRLRRRQPP
+157 PPRMRRRQPP

-188 QYMSSGGLNNPEKA
+188 RYMSSGGLNNPEKA
-202 DLDNDGQLSSYEKK
+202 DLDNDGQLSSYERK
-216 RGEAIEKSMAEQG
+216 RGEAIEKSIAEQG
-229 KFAGGLLGL
+229 KNIGGL
-238 LSNKKVQDLLGNMA
+238 
-252 STGKGMGVAALMDT
+252 AAMT
-266 PQARAEANFMRT
+266 
-278 GEYSPE
+278 
-284 VQGMRDGGQ
+284 QGMDMNA
-293 PEDLGM
+293 DLGM

-330 TFGMQALKALQ
+330 TFGMQALKLLQ
-341 MQVATGKIGGMKQ
+341 MQIATGKIGDMKQ

-370 IDAELVENRGREGGQ
+370 IDAELVEKRGREGGQ

>member
-18 SAIGALG
+18 TAIGALG

-58 LGSVLGGMGGKAAD
+58 LGSVLGGMGGQ
-72 AAKNIAGTPTYAEAA
+72 AKNVAKGIPKDIPSYGKAINLNPEF
-87 NIDPTLFSS
+87 FSS
-96 GVGKVGDAAKYF
+96 GVGANPVDYLGQ
-108 GESNLMGGLQAA
+108 SNLMGGLQAA

-188 QYMSSGGLNNPEKA
+188 RYMSSGGLNNPEKA
-202 DLDNDGQLSSYEKK
+202 DLDNDGQLSSYERK
-216 RGEAIEKSMAEQG
+216 RGEAIEKSIAEQG
-229 KFAGGLLGL
+229 KNIGGL
-238 LSNKKVQDLLGNMA
+238 
-252 STGKGMGVAALMDT
+252 AAMT
-266 PQARAEANFMRT
+266 
-278 GEYSPE
+278 
-284 VQGMRDGGQ
+284 QGMDMNA
-293 PEDLGM
+293 DLGM
-299 TESEDEIMMNAIN
+299 TESEDEIMMNAIK

-330 TFGMQALKALQ
+330 TFGMSALKVLQ
-341 MQVATGKIGGMKQ
+341 MAIATGKIGDMKQ

-370 IDAELVENRGREGGQ
+370 IDAELVEKRGREGGQ

-424 VRKARHGT
+424 VRKARQGT